1 MSKRNATKAHNPN
14 RIASLLITFIMCVVV
29 AIILIQCLGIYRQN
43 QAYAAQQTQLE
54 QQLEEEEARTEEIEA
69 YSEYIKTDEF
79 AEEVAY
85 EKLGLIYKGEIIFK
99 ED

>member
-1 MSKRNATKAHNPN
+1 MSKKNAAKAHNPN
-14 RIASLLITFIMCVVV
+14 RIASLLIMFIMCVVV
-29 AIILIQCLGIYRQN
+29 AVMLIQCLDIYQKN
-43 QAYAAQQTQLE
+43 QSYAAEQTQLQ

-69 YSEYIKTDEF
+69 YREYIKTDEF
-79 AEEVAY
+79 VEEVAY